1 MGKPWC
7 KIYMF
12 IVSGNIGIFTMLF
25 ILFACF
31 VFNVYI
37 YNIFRILCIY
47 SACQWIELWII
58 QVFLGCYNFQSKCWS
73 WIALRLVS
81 TISPWKPNRSDPD
94 GLTSGNCH
102 LQVSLA
108 KFKDLS
114 LRIVILQLVGYLTS
128 WVGQPNGS
136 SNIIWVCPNSGV
148 PHCIQWLVP
157 HCFSSFNLCDLGSP
171 TLDWWPTSMRARDHV
186 SSSVIQES
194 QTWQRRYPPRCA
206 QDLILECY
214 APTTFNIS
222 R

>member
-148 PHCIQWLVP
+148 PPGYLIASNGWCPTVFPHSICAILVP
-157 HCFSSFNLCDLGSP
+157 LHWTDDP
-171 TLDWWPTSMRARDHV
+171 QAW
-186 SSSVIQES
+186 E
-194 QTWQRRYPPRCA
+194 
-206 QDLILECY
+206 LETMFLVRLY
-214 APTTFNIS
+214 KNPKPDNEGTHPAVHKT
-222 R
+222 

>member
-1 MGKPWC
+1 
-7 KIYMF
+7 
-12 IVSGNIGIFTMLF
+12 MLF
-25 ILFACF
+25 ILCACF
-31 VFNVYI
+31 YVYN

-108 KFKDLS
+108 KIKDLS
-114 LRIVILQLVGYLTS
+114 LRIITLQLVGYLMGWTIQWIFKHNMGLS
-128 WVGQPNGS
+128 KQWGTPR
-136 SNIIWVCPNSGV
+136 V

-157 HCFSSFNLCDLGSP
+157 HCFPSFNLCDLGFR
-171 TLDWWPTSMRARDHV
+171 TLDWWPTSMRASDHV
-186 SSSVIQES
+186 SSSIIQES